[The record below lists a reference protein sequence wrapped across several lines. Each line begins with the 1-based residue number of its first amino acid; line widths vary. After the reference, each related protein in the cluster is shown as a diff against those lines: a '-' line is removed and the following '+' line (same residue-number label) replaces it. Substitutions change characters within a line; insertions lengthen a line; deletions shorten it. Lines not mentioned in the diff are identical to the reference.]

1 MVGSVGFMFFCF
13 VLRTTSVS
21 PLDRDKDTLSLTR
34 KNADAFFR
42 LRGVEIW
49 WALSGSWGEE
59 AVYLNS
65 KMQLF
70 FEFTE
75 EVDMVKWIWW
85 ALPGS
90 NQRPGDYE
98 SPALTD

>member
-1 MVGSVGFMFFCF
+1 MGNGELFVFCFVLFCF

-34 KNADAFFR
+34 KNANAFFR

-75 EVDMVKWIWW
+75 EVDMV
-85 ALPGS
+85 G
-90 NQRPGDYE
+90 
-98 SPALTD
+98 PAGLEPATR

>member
-75 EVDMVKWIWW
+75 EVDMV
-85 ALPGS
+85 G
-90 NQRPGDYE
+90 
-98 SPALTD
+98 PAGLEPATR